1 MGAPPHCTCCAW
13 LVSPYPGVVPGWG
26 GVGKHPASSGVRAG
40 VPSSH
45 GHHLVVPWYMP
56 HPWLQQVMPQAGRSS
71 VVQDQAGSRGH
82 GTASTTPG

>member
-1 MGAPPHCTCCAW
+1 MGAPPALHVLRMAGPPLPGGCAR
-13 LVSPYPGVVPGWG
+13 V
-26 GVGKHPASSGVRAG
+26 GVGKHPVSSGVRAG

-45 GHHLVVPWYMP
+45 GHHLVVPWYVP